1 MKLFVMVLV
10 GVMACGTAREVKQPD
25 TKAEGRNALV
35 EASGDASAIEELFRG
50 YVTNGGLWFDDPAC
64 AAKFGNGGD
73 IAKDQLGPFAHCLAT
88 LKFQA
93 STREDQLGDVVVM
106 SYAPGIEIEARVVN
120 EGIGPHL
127 AWIGYESRRE
137 VDALIP
143 TVTAEAL
150 ESIRLTGD
158 RNGPIARDA
167 ANALA
172 IGPGAEP
179 ARAWL
184 RVCVDETGTVTLAHP
199 FSTTDPKASAAFE
212 KAAMAWTFKPFTI
225 GTRIVPI
232 CSMIHMTYP
241 TGGAPSVETLPLPPP
256 PTHSKVEPITFSGD
270 RARNMVEG
278 RRISGD
284 KMVSPDDRTKTI
296 IGKSR
301 VDKVV
306 GSFRLC
312 LDESGSV
319 ETVLPLR
326 STGYA
331 SYDRKIIATIQ
342 TWKYAP
348 YLLDDKPVPVCTAVT
363 FIYSQR

>member
-1 MKLFVMVLV
+1 MKLLVLV
-10 GVMACGTAREVKQPD
+10 GVMACGPGIHYQQPD
-25 TKAEGRNALV
+25 TKSEGRNALL
-35 EASGDASAIEELFRG
+35 EASGDANAIEELFRG
-50 YVTNGGLWFDDPAC
+50 YVTNGGLWFDDPGC

-73 IAKDQLGPFAHCLAT
+73 IAKDQLGAFAHCLAA
-88 LKFQA
+88 LKLEA
-93 STREDQLGDVVVM
+93 STREDSLGDVVVM
-106 SYAPGIEIEARVVN
+106 SYAPGIEIEVRVVH
-120 EGIGPHL
+120 EGVGPHL

-143 TVTAEAL
+143 TVTSDAL
-150 ESIRLTGD
+150 ESIRLSGD
-158 RNGPIARDA
+158 RNGPLDHEA

-184 RVCVDETGTVTLAHP
+184 RVCVDENGAVTLAHP

-225 GTRIVPI
+225 GAKVVPI
-232 CSMIHMTYP
+232 CSMVHMSYP
-241 TGGAPSVETLPLPPP
+241 TGGAPAVETLPLPPP

-270 RARNMVEG
+270 HARTMVEG
-278 RRISGD
+278 RRIAGN
-284 KMVSPDDRTKTI
+284 KAIAPDDRTKTE

-301 VDKVV
+301 VEKIV

-319 ETVLPLR
+319 ESILPMR

-331 SYDRKIIATIQ
+331 SYDRKIIAGIQ
-342 TWKYAP
+342 TWKYSP
-348 YLLDDKPVPVCTAVT
+348 YVVDDKPVPVCTAVT